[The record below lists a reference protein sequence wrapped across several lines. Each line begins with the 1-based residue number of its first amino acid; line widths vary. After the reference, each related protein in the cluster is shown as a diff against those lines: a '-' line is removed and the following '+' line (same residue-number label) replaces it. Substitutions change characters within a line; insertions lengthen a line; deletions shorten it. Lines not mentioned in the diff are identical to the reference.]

1 MKNRL
6 KEMGQSA
13 AWHLMVR
20 GAIKGAEQAGYLLK
34 RQPGRGLSNT
44 YEVTKDGKTKV
55 ASVRTTQDRWIAFPP
70 LDKGTR
76 WKTLDDVELVL
87 VSAVDNRENPQNVDV
102 YLFPADEV
110 RKRFDA
116 SYAARIKQGHT
127 VRDDYGMWVMLDKG
141 DNEVP
146 SQVGHSLALDYPAI
160 ARFSIDELLRP
171 RWRSGPAIR
180 TRMRR
185 SSLWTWAT
193 RLRMTCSPL
202 PTCWRSPGRRSRRC
216 PACLPRRSTSISRWA
231 CRVRGQEGGGRRA
244 VALDARSVLNPARAD
259 CNEQQEQGEI
269 GRKTPQRHAALP
281 RHSRSVRY
289 R

>member
-6 KEMGQSA
+6 KEMGQSV

-20 GAIKGAEQAGYLLK
+20 GAIKGAEQAGYSLK

-44 YEVTKDGKTKV
+44 YEMTKDGKTKV

-70 LDKGTR
+70 LKKGTR

-87 VSAVDNRENPQNVDV
+87 VSAVDDRHNPQNVDV

-116 SYAARIKQGHT
+116 SYAARIEQGHT

-160 ARFSIDELLRP
+160 AHFSIDELEAEMAKG
-171 RWRSGPAIR
+171 SGNQDADAPVE
-180 TRMRR
+180 
-185 SSLWTWAT
+185 
-193 RLRMTCSPL
+193 PL
-202 PTCWRSPGRRSRRC
+202 D
-216 PACLPRRSTSISRWA
+216 
-231 CRVRGQEGGGRRA
+231 
-244 VALDARSVLNPARAD
+244 VAAPVEDDLLTIADVLAFARKK
-259 CNEQQEQGEI
+259 I
-269 GRKTPQRHAALP
+269 AALSGLP
-281 RHSRSVRY
+281 SEAINLDLKMGL
-289 R
+289 

>member
-20 GAIKGAEQAGYLLK
+20 GAIKGAEQAGYSLK

-70 LDKGTR
+70 LEKGTR

-160 ARFSIDELLRP
+160 ARFSIDELEAEMGDSTADEDEGAPVEPLDVGNPVEGDLLTIADVLAFARKKIADL
-171 RWRSGPAIR
+171 SG
-180 TRMRR
+180 
-185 SSLWTWAT
+185 
-193 RLRMTCSPL
+193 L
-202 PTCWRSPGRRSRRC
+202 PTE
-216 PACLPRRSTSISRWA
+216 AIN
-231 CRVRGQEGGGRRA
+231 
-244 VALDARSVLNPARAD
+244 LDLKM
-259 CNEQQEQGEI
+259 G
-269 GRKTPQRHAALP
+269 L
-281 RHSRSVRY
+281 
-289 R
+289 